1 MTSSH
6 VFTANPS
13 DPPTGAQPPIR
24 ASDADRAATV
34 AFLQES
40 VGRGLLTYD
49 EGDERIAA
57 AFAARFLHELP
68 PLTADLPASKPA
80 PPGWRRLGVL
90 LTEQVR
96 LEVRTTVAA
105 GPRSRRFLVT
115 VLLLVLVTGL
125 LLTLGG
131 LVMDGIWQ
139 GGHEHQFEVNRYY
152 GP

>member
-6 VFTANPS
+6 ALRAEPS
-13 DPPTGAQPPIR
+13 DFPAEAQPPIR

-34 AFLQES
+34 RFLQES

-68 PLTADLPASKPA
+68 PLTADLPASRPA

-96 LEVRTTVAA
+96 LEVATTIAA
-105 GPRSRRFLVT
+105 GPRSRRFVLA

-131 LVMDGIWQ
+131 LVMGGIWD
-139 GGHEHQFEVNRYY
+139 GGHEHQFGVNRYY